1 MILISSQA
9 RRGLRLN
16 SSLGATLRGLVVVLV
31 AAIPL
36 SMVWVMLDWALT
48 ATLLVSLVVAA

>member
-1 MILISSQA
+1 MILISAQA

-36 SMVWVMLDWALT
+36 SMVRVMLDWALA
-48 ATLLVSLVVAA
+48 ATFLVSLIVAA